1 MWYLLL
7 FGMAEIAMTTFNIG
21 NSYQT
26 IWDYGREAPFVL
38 IVSPLIWL
46 GYWITQ
52 TQYVRQLQV
61 AKA

>member
-1 MWYLLL
+1 MCSSDL
-7 FGMAEIAMTTFNIG
+7 IG

-46 GYWITQ
+46 GYWIMQ